1 MRRARASAGLM
12 QGTLPR
18 ALSSLGLAA
27 TRKLKSNKTRVSV
40 FAYNTRGVLPSVFEE
55 ETVR

>member
-1 MRRARASAGLM
+1 MRTAWERPLLTSVVNQM
-12 QGTLPR
+12 
-18 ALSSLGLAA
+18 AA
-27 TRKLKSNKTRVSV
+27 TRKLKSNKTRVGV

>member
-1 MRRARASAGLM
+1 VLTSVVNQM
-12 QGTLPR
+12 
-18 ALSSLGLAA
+18 AA
-27 TRKLKSNKTRVSV
+27 TRKLKSNETRVSV